1 MPETLTSG
9 AIGLLL
15 VGVCAVKIW
24 KKHNV
29 QKPPGWIAL
38 LAGAFA
44 SATVLGWLGGLVDY
58 SIAGAGILL
67 FVLIIGGYLFHIE
80 VIKKHKPHPWRTP
93 LVAFAVG
100 IALTA
105 TFGGVQHAVNQGT
118 VRVTSVVHRTT
129 GGR

>member
-1 MPETLTSG
+1 MVGTLTSG

-15 VGVCAVKIW
+15 AGICAIKIW
-24 KKHNV
+24 KKHDTA
-29 QKPPGWIAL
+29 KPPGWLAL

-44 SATVLGWLGGLVDY
+44 SATVLGWLGGLVTY
-58 SIAGAGILL
+58 SIAGVGILL
-67 FVLIIGGYLFHIE
+67 FVLVLGGYLFHIE

-105 TFGGVQHAVNQGT
+105 TFGGVQHMVNQGT
-118 VRVTSVVHRTT
+118 IHVTSVVQHTT
-129 GGR
+129 GR

>member
-1 MPETLTSG
+1 MIGTLTTG

-15 VGVCAVKIW
+15 AGICAVKIW
-24 KKHNV
+24 KGHNAK
-29 QKPPGWIAL
+29 KPPGWIAL

-58 SIAGAGILL
+58 SIAGVGILL
-67 FVLIIGGYLFHIE
+67 FVLVIGGYLFYIE
-80 VIKKHKPHPWRTP
+80 VVRKHKPHHWRTP
-93 LVAFAVG
+93 LTAFAVG

-118 VRVTSVVHRTT
+118 VHVTSVISRTT